1 MREQT
6 THQGLSRQLRAF
18 QKVFKLKWRCTEE
31 ETWNKPDRKE
41 LRGPGGAYLRFE
53 HLGNMLE
60 ETLGRRFVM
69 GIKVARV
76 NALRSLEDYQMT
88 LDRIVMAG

>member
-1 MREQT
+1 
-6 THQGLSRQLRAF
+6 
-18 QKVFKLKWRCTEE
+18 
-31 ETWNKPDRKE
+31 
-41 LRGPGGAYLRFE
+41 
-53 HLGNMLE
+53 MLE